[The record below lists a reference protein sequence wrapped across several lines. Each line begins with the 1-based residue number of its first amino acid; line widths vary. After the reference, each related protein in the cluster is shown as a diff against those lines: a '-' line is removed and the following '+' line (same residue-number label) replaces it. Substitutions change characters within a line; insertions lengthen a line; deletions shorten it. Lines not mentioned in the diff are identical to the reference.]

1 MINSDRKNINEIRD
15 VALSFREEVNAE
27 TENHIMTEEQT
38 VPEKHDDNN
47 DKKNNNDKND
57 KGSKGSKDKRDNF
70 ITQLRNLGEKHI
82 FGKRNITE
90 NLRSHTSTKK
100 GDRNH

>member
-27 TENHIMTEEQT
+27 TENHIMKEEQT

-47 DKKNNNDKND
+47 DKKIIMIKMI
-57 KGSKGSKDKRDNF
+57 KAVREVKIKE
-70 ITQLRNLGEKHI
+70 IIL
-82 FGKRNITE
+82 
-90 NLRSHTSTKK
+90 
-100 GDRNH
+100 